1 MKRHVLVP
9 LVVAFGVGIIAL
21 GGQKFWEKTEFPDWS
36 KKEIRQMLSKSPWAR
51 SVNIRLGGMQPSGPR
66 ADGGRG
72 AGGGAGGGPGG
83 GGGGG
88 GAPSGGGGG
97 YGQGSGGGGGSGGGY
112 SGGRGGRGGGGFTP
126 SLSLT
131 VRWYSSLPIK
141 QALAAHR
148 YGSEARADENLKRE
162 ETHYTIGLSG
172 VSRALFLGDRNFSQP
187 EAGSDPWQA
196 ISERLK
202 SESFL
207 KISGRE
213 PIQAVEVQMRS
224 APELDVVDA
233 REMRGRAEILLMFPR
248 SQTITL
254 ADKQVEF
261 VTLLGRQ
268 KVKKKFKLKE
278 MVYNGK
284 LEL

>member
-21 GGQKFWEKTEFPDWS
+21 GGQKFWEKKDFPDWS
-36 KKEIRQMLSKSPWAR
+36 KKEIRQMFTKSPWAR
-51 SVNIRLGGMQPSGPR
+51 SVTIRLGGVQTSGPT
-66 ADGGRG
+66 ADGGGGVGGGPGG
-72 AGGGAGGGPGG
+72 AGGSPAGGAGGNPGGAGGGYPV
-83 GGGGG
+83 
-88 GAPSGGGGG
+88 P
-97 YGQGSGGGGGSGGGY
+97 
-112 SGGRGGRGGGGFTP
+112 GGRGGFGGGQGGGGFGP

-131 VRWYSSLPIK
+131 VRWYSALPIK

-148 YGSEARADENLKRE
+148 YGSEAQADENLKRE

-172 VSRALFLGDRNFSQP
+172 VSGALFRGDRNFSKP
-187 EAGSDPWQA
+187 EAGSDPWEA

-202 SESFL
+202 SESIL

-213 PIQAVEVQMRS
+213 PIQVVEVQMRS

-233 REMRGRAEILLMFPR
+233 KEMRGRAEILLMFPR

-254 ADKQVEF
+254 EDKQVEF
-261 VTLLGRQ
+261 VTMLGRQ
-268 KVKKKFKLKE
+268 KLKKKFKLKE
-278 MVYNGK
+278 MVYKGK

>member
-1 MKRHVLVP
+1 MKRHVFVS
-9 LVVAFGVGIIAL
+9 LVVALGVGIIAL

-36 KKEIRQMLSKSPWAR
+36 KKEIRRMLSKSPWAR
-51 SVNIRLGGMQPSGPR
+51 SVNIHLGGMQSSGPR

-72 AGGGAGGGPGG
+72 GGGGAGGGPGG
-83 GGGGG
+83 GGG
-88 GAPSGGGGG
+88 APSGGGGG
-97 YGQGSGGGGGSGGGY
+97 SGQGSGGGYSGGSGGGY
-112 SGGRGGRGGGGFTP
+112 SGGRGGSGFTP
-126 SLSLT
+126 SFSLT

-148 YGSEARADENLKRE
+148 YGSEAQADENLKVE

-172 VSRALFLGDRNFSQP
+172 VSRALFRGDRNFSQP

-233 REMRGRAEILLMFPR
+233 KEMRGRAEILLMFPR

>member
-1 MKRHVLVP
+1 MKRYVFVALVI
-9 LVVAFGVGIIAL
+9 AFGVGVIAL
-21 GGQKFWEKTEFPDWS
+21 GGQKFWEKKEFPDWS
-36 KKEIRQMLSKSPWAR
+36 KKEIRQMLRKSPWAR
-51 SVNIRLGGMQPSGPR
+51 SVNVRLGGMRGSGPR

-72 AGGGAGGGPGG
+72 GSGVQTSGGGGGGNPSGG

-88 GAPSGGGGG
+88 
-97 YGQGSGGGGGSGGGY
+97 QGSSGGGY
-112 SGGRGGRGGGGFTP
+112 SGGRGGFTP

-131 VRWYSSLPIK
+131 VLWYSALPIK

-148 YGSEARADENLKRE
+148 YGSESQADENLKRE
-162 ETHYTIGLSG
+162 ETQYTIGLSG
-172 VSRALFLGDRNFSQP
+172 VSGALFLGDLNSSKT

-213 PIQAVEVQMRS
+213 PIQAVEVQMHS

-233 REMRGRAEILLMFPR
+233 REMRGRSEILVMFPR
-248 SQTITL
+248 RQTITL

-261 VTLLGRQ
+261 VTMLSSQ

>member
-1 MKRHVLVP
+1 MKRHVLVAP

-36 KKEIRQMLSKSPWAR
+36 KKEISQMLSKSPWAR
-51 SVNIRLGGMQPSGPR
+51 SVNIRLSGMQPGGPR
-66 ADGGRG
+66 ADGGRAG
-72 AGGGAGGGPGG
+72 AGVGGGGPGGAGGAGGGGG
-83 GGGGG
+83 SPAG
-88 GAPSGGGGG
+88 GAGG
-97 YGQGSGGGGGSGGGY
+97 YGGQGSGGGY
-112 SGGRGGRGGGGFTP
+112 SGGRGGRGGGFSP
-126 SLSLT
+126 SLSLM
-131 VRWYSSLPIK
+131 VRWYSALPIK

-148 YGSEARADENLKRE
+148 YGREAQADENLKVE

-172 VSRALFLGDRNFSQP
+172 VSGALFRGDRNFSKL
-187 EAGSDPWQA
+187 EAGSDPWLA

-213 PIQAVEVQMRS
+213 PIQAVEIQMRN

-233 REMRGRAEILLMFPR
+233 REMRGRAEILVMFPR

-254 ADKQVEF
+254 EDKQVEF
-261 VTLLGRQ
+261 VSMVGERKL
-268 KVKKKFKLKE
+268 KKKFKLKE